1 METPEK
7 LARPEKILN
16 MVQKELDLKDISVK
30 DRTRHMAQARFIYF
44 KLARKY
50 CRYASLARIGNVVNR
65 DHATVIN
72 GIKKFETEAR
82 YDPYM
87 YDVYDKISK
96 HLDIYYIKPDRE
108 ENIDMTFD
116 KVLERISIIE
126 DKLNINK
133 ND

>member
-30 DRTRHMAQARFIYF
+30 DRTRHMSQARFIYF

-72 GIKKFETEAR
+72 GLKKFETEAR
-82 YDPYM
+82 YDQYM

-96 HLDIYYIKPDRE
+96 HLDIYYIKPGRE

-116 KVLERISIIE
+116 KVLERISVIE